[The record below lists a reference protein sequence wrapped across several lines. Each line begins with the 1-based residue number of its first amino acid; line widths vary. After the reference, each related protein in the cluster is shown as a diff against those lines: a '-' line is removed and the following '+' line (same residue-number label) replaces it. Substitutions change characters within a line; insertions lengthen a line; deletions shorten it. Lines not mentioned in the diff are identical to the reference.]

1 MIISSKVVL
10 PAPFGPT
17 SPAITPAGT
26 SSVQSRSPHIRP

>member
-17 SPAITPAGT
+17 KAATAPLGT
-26 SSVQSRSPHIRP
+26 STVQSRSPHALP